1 MIRLGEKRRTIMKL
15 SKGGRV
21 ADKSSSGW
29 QKSVIIFRVL
39 FDGVGRRTAEGCR
52 SDAPI
57 WMEDG
62 SLGYT

>member
-1 MIRLGEKRRTIMKL
+1 MKL